1 MKRCPVK
8 SLQLFAVAA
17 LATFT
22 MAACS
27 ASGTDSTDGTA
38 ITPTP
43 SIGTTTTPTATVGA
57 TPTAG
62 EVDQCALL
70 SPADLKTVTG
80 GDYGDGVLDEVGR
93 CRWMAG
99 TQTVI
104 AFVIAA
110 SLDQFKSN
118 NPGGSDVTVS
128 GHAGYSATREGTT
141 TESLWVDVGGPT
153 LVLEVSGMAADA
165 QAIKLIAQDLAE
177 IAIGNL

>member
-1 MKRCPVK
+1 MK
-8 SLQLFAVAA
+8 SLQLIAVAA
-17 LATFT
+17 LTFT

-27 ASGTDSTDGTA
+27 ASGTDSTGGTT

-43 SIGTTTTPTATVGA
+43 SVGTTTTPTDTVGA

-80 GDYGDGVLDEVGR
+80 GDYGDGVLDQVGR
-93 CRWMAG
+93 CQWVAG

-110 SLDQFKSN
+110 PLDNYKGN
-118 NPGGSDVTVS
+118 NPGGVDVTVS
-128 GHAGYSATREGTT
+128 GHSGYSATREGTT
-141 TESLWVDVGGPT
+141 TESLWVDVGGRT
-153 LVLEVSGMAADA
+153 LVLEVSGMASDA
-165 QAIKLIAQDLAE
+165 QAIKQIAQDLAE